1 MKKIEKTLDF
11 KLALTCK
18 IEKNMRGDFMEFV
31 YTVPTKVYFG
41 DKLDC
46 LGAELARFGKRVLL
60 TYGGGSIKQ
69 SGLYDR
75 VITQIDQ
82 AGLERYE
89 LSGIAP
95 NPRIESVRKGARLCK
110 EQKIDVILA
119 VGGGSTL
126 DAAKYMAAGA
136 KADFDPWKFFSD
148 WAPIKDA
155 LPVVTVLTLSA
166 TGSEMDGGGV
176 ITNPETNEKIGRME
190 DILRPRVSFLDPAL
204 TCSVSRYQTAC
215 GSADI
220 LSHIMETY
228 FTVTPDLYMLDA
240 VMEGLMRTVVNFA
253 PKALKNPDDMQARS
267 ELMWASSWAINGF
280 ITGAKRHAWSVH
292 PMEHELSAFYD
303 ITHGLGLAILTPRW
317 LRYCLN
323 EKTLPRYLSFGVN
336 VFGISPDLPPLEIAE
351 KAIDALSEFLFG
363 TLGLDGTLTAIGIGE
378 EHIPEMAKKAVG
390 GGTLAG
396 FIPLTAEDAEKIYR
410 MCL

>member
-1 MKKIEKTLDF
+1 MD
-11 KLALTCK
+11 
-18 IEKNMRGDFMEFV
+18 FV
-31 YTVPTKVYFG
+31 YNVPTKVYFG
-41 DKLDC
+41 DKLGY
-46 LGAELARFGKRVLL
+46 LGRELKQFGKRVLL
-60 TYGGGSIKQ
+60 TYGGGSIKK

-75 VITQIDQ
+75 VVQEIKD
-82 AGLERYE
+82 AGLELYE

-95 NPRIESVRKGARLCK
+95 NPRIESVRKGAEMCK
-110 EQKIDVILA
+110 THSIDVLLA

-126 DAAKYMAAGA
+126 DATKYMAAGA
-136 KADFDPWKFFSD
+136 KVDFDPWKFFSD
-148 WAPIKDA
+148 RAPIEDA

-190 DILRPRVSFLDPAL
+190 DILRPRASFLDPAV
-204 TCSVSRYQTAC
+204 TCSVNKYQTAC

-240 VMEGLMRTVVNFA
+240 VMEGLMRTVVKFA
-253 PKALKNPDDMQARS
+253 PAALENPDDIQARA

-280 ITGAKRHAWSVH
+280 ITGGKTHDWSVH

-317 LRYCLN
+317 LEYCLD
-323 EKTLPRYLSFGVN
+323 ETTLPRYVSFGVN
-336 VFGISPDLPPLEIAE
+336 VFGIDPSLPPMEIAR
-351 KAIDALSEFLFG
+351 KAIKALSDFLFG

-378 EHIPEMAKKAVG
+378 EHFKEMARKATG
-390 GGTLAG
+390 GKVING
-396 FIPLTAEDAEKIYR
+396 FKPLTAGDVEKIFE
-410 MCL
+410 MCR

>member
-1 MKKIEKTLDF
+1 MNFI
-11 KLALTCK
+11 
-18 IEKNMRGDFMEFV
+18 

-41 DKLDC
+41 DRLDC
-46 LGAELARFGKRVLL
+46 LGAELKKLGKRVLL
-60 TYGGGSIKQ
+60 TYGGGSIKK

-75 VITQIDQ
+75 IVGEIKKH
-82 AGLERYE
+82 GLELYE

-95 NPRIESVRKGARLCK
+95 NPRIDSVRKGAQMCK
-110 EQKIDVILA
+110 EHNIDVLLA

-126 DAAKYMAAGA
+126 DATKYMAAGA
-136 KADFDPWKFFSD
+136 KVDFDPWKFFSE
-148 WAPIKDA
+148 WAPIEDA

-176 ITNPETNEKIGRME
+176 VTNPDTNEKIGRME

-204 TCSVSRYQTAC
+204 TATVGKYQTAC

-228 FTVTPDLYMLDA
+228 FTVEPDLYMLDT
-240 VMEGLMRTVVNFA
+240 VMEGLMKTVIKFA
-253 PKALKNPDDMQARS
+253 PAAIERPDDLQSRA

-280 ITGAKRHAWSVH
+280 ITGGKKHSWSVH

-317 LRYCLN
+317 LEYCLD
-323 EKTLPRYLSFGVN
+323 ESTVGRYVSFGVN
-336 VFGISPDLPPLEIAE
+336 VFGIDPCLPPFEIAK
-351 KAIDALSEFLFG
+351 KAIAELSSFLFG
-363 TLGLDGTLTAIGIGE
+363 TLGLDDTLTAIGIGR
-378 EHIPEMAKKAVG
+378 EHFKEMAKKAVG
-390 GGTLAG
+390 GGTIKG
-396 FIPLTAEDAEKIYR
+396 FKPLTCKDVEKIFE

>member
-1 MKKIEKTLDF
+1 MQFIY
-11 KLALTCK
+11 
-18 IEKNMRGDFMEFV
+18 N
-31 YTVPTKVYFG
+31 VPTKVYFG
-41 DKLDC
+41 DRLDC
-46 LGAELARFGKRVLL
+46 LGAELAKFGKRVLL
-60 TYGGGSIKQ
+60 TYGGGSIKK

-75 VITQIDQ
+75 IVAEIER
-82 AGLERYE
+82 AGLEHYE

-95 NPRIESVRKGARLCK
+95 NPRIASVREGAAMCK
-110 EQKIDVILA
+110 EHKIDVLLA

-126 DAAKYMAAGA
+126 DATKYMAAGA
-136 KADFDPWKFFSD
+136 KVNFDPWKFFSE
-148 WAPIKDA
+148 WAPITDA

-176 ITNPETNEKIGRME
+176 VTNPETNEKIGRME

-204 TCSVSRYQTAC
+204 TCSVSKYQTAC
-215 GSADI
+215 GAADI

-228 FTVTPDLYMLDA
+228 FTTEPDFYMLDS
-240 VMEGLMRTVVNFA
+240 VMEGLMRTVVRFA
-253 PKALKNPDDMQARS
+253 PRALKDPDDMQARS

-280 ITGAKRHAWSVH
+280 ITGAKTHAWSVH

-323 EKTLPRYLSFGVN
+323 ETTLPRYLSFGVN
-336 VFGISPDLPPLEIAE
+336 VFGIDPDLPPMEIAE
-351 KAIDALSEFLFG
+351 KAIAALSDFLFG
-363 TLGLDGTLTAIGIGE
+363 TLGLDSTLTAIGIGE
-378 EHIPEMAKKAVG
+378 EHFAEMAKKAVG
-390 GGTLAG
+390 GGTLTG
-396 FIPLTAEDAEKIYR
+396 FIPLTADDAEKIYR